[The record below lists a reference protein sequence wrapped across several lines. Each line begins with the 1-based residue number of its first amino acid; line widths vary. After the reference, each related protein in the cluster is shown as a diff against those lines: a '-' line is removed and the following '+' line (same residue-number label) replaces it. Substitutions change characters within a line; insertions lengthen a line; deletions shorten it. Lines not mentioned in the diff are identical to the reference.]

1 MRPLPYGSGKNIV
14 MRGAEEDDLEASMR
28 PLPYGSGK
36 AGINAPA
43 RCYTRRASMRP
54 LPYGSGKRH
63 QSLQAPHRRRLGF
76 NEAAPLRKRK
86 GALGQPQGVRRPPGF
101 NEAAPLRKRKV
112 RNALTRSVE
121 TSASMRPLP
130 YGSGKSAHRNIFE
143 NQRAA
148 RAFAS
153 GGARTV
159 PKLVRRDDWPGAN
172 SSILP

>member
-1 MRPLPYGSGKNIV
+1 

-130 YGSGKSAHRNIFE
+130 YGSGKPCSRVGHE
-143 NQRAA
+143 QRGW
-148 RAFAS
+148 AS
-153 GGARTV
+153 MRPLPYGSGKMPWSRSTSN
-159 PKLVRRDDWPGAN
+159 N
-172 SSILP
+172 SQLQ